1 MDTVRE
7 PMREKRRGGSR
18 VEVNN
23 RKCRRCFYCVQLC
36 PAKAIKLEKESIRII
51 EERCILCGNC
61 ITGCPHRAMTYQS
74 DASAVKALI
83 ESNEEVVACVDA
95 SFPAFLELVSPG
107 GFSYAL
113 KALGFKEVWEGAA
126 GAELIARPYRQLFAG
141 DIKNPVIS
149 SFCPV
154 IVMYIEKYLP
164 QLIDNI
170 APIVSPMI
178 AAGRMIKKVK
188 GPGCKVV
195 YISPCLARMGELDSD
210 DVADAVDHVI
220 TFRDLRLMFA
230 EAGINPRNIAEATFD
245 GPGSALGRIIPVIGG
260 LNRSLGHSF
269 DVLVGEV
276 SVAYGRRRAIA
287 ALNQLAQGSIQA
299 KFLDLDFC
307 DGCVDGPFIER
318 EMGVLGRRQ
327 IVSRYANAGFNH
339 ATARMLQKL
348 QKDFED
354 VKVTRTYQADVEK
367 LPDPTENEIRNV
379 LKKINKLPPHN
390 NLDCRACGYK
400 TCREKA
406 VAVVQGISEAE
417 YCLPYLLEE
426 SKRIYQQLER
436 SHKQLQQSLQELEQ
450 AQFQLIRT
458 EKLAALGQLAAGVAH
473 EINNPLGTITIYAH
487 ILKRSLEADD
497 PRLEDIDL
505 IISEAARTKEIV
517 QGLLSFAR
525 ETKLKPGET
534 NINDLIEETMGLI
547 VNQVL
552 FQNIKIK
559 KVLQADLPMLFADAT
574 QLKQVFLNIILNAA
588 QAMAGKG
595 SLTIS
600 TSHEAGVIT
609 VRIKDTGPGI
619 PPENIGKLFN
629 PFFTTKEK
637 GTGLGL
643 AISYGIVER
652 HSGKIDV
659 ETELGRGSTFIISLP
674 VDGKA
679 IGIAAQA
686 NANGLAANQN
696 INTGRRNYGKKNSNH

>member
-1 MDTVRE
+1 MNTVRDLMTQE
-7 PMREKRRGGSR
+7 CRGDSR

-51 EERCILCGNC
+51 PDRCILCGNC

-74 DASAVKALI
+74 DANVVRDLI
-83 ESNEEVVACVDA
+83 KENENVVACIDPA
-95 SFPAFLELVSPG
+95 FPAVLDNVTPW

-113 KALGFKEVWEGAA
+113 KALGFKEVWEGAV
-126 GAELIARPYRQLFAG
+126 GTELISGAYRKLLAS
-141 DIKNPVIS
+141 DLEKPVIS

-154 IVMYIEKYLP
+154 IVSYIEKYLP
-164 QLIDNI
+164 QLIDNL
-170 APIVSPMI
+170 APIVSPMV
-178 AAGRMIKKVK
+178 AAGRAIKKAK
-188 GPGCKVV
+188 GAGWRVV
-195 YISPCLARMGELDSD
+195 YIAPCLARIGEMDHEETSD
-210 DVADAVDHVI
+210 AIDHVI
-220 TFRDLRLMFA
+220 TFRDIRFMFA
-230 EAGINPRNIAEATFD
+230 EAGINPRHVDEAPFD
-245 GPGSALGRIIPVIGG
+245 GAASALGRIVPVIGG

-276 SVAYGRRRAIA
+276 SVAYGRRRVIA
-287 ALNQLAQGSIQA
+287 ALNQLAKGSIQA
-299 KFLDLDFC
+299 KFLDLVFC
-307 DGCVDGPFIER
+307 DGCVDGPFVER
-318 EMGVLGRRQ
+318 ELSVVGRRQ
-327 IVSRYANAGFNH
+327 IVSRYAKSQFNPLS
-339 ATARMLQKL
+339 ASMLQKTL
-348 QKDFED
+348 RDFAD
-354 VKVTRTYQADVEK
+354 IDIRRTHQPGVQK
-367 LPDPTENEIRNV
+367 LPDPTEEQIRAV

-390 NLDCRACGYK
+390 NLDCRSCGYN

-417 YCLPYLLEE
+417 YCLPYLLED
-426 SKRIYQQLER
+426 SKRIYQQLEK
-436 SHKQLQQSLQELEQ
+436 SHKELQQSHQELEQ

-487 ILKRSLEADD
+487 ILARSLEADD
-497 PRLEDIDL
+497 PRKEDIDL
-505 IISEAARTKEIV
+505 IITEADRTKAIV

-534 NINDLIEETMGLI
+534 NINDLIEETLSLL

-559 KVLQADLPMLFADAT
+559 KTLGDDIPMLFADAT
-574 QLKQVFLNIILNAA
+574 QLKQVFLNIMLNAA
-588 QAMAGKG
+588 QAMEGKG
-595 SLTIS
+595 SLTI
-600 TSHEAGVIT
+600 TTAHDAGVIS
-609 VRIKDTGPGI
+609 VKIRDTGPGI

-652 HSGKIDV
+652 HSGQIDV
-659 ETELGRGSTFIISLP
+659 ETELGKGSTFIITLP
-674 VDGKA
+674 VNVDGT
-679 IGIAAQA
+679 GILSQA
-686 NANGLAANQN
+686 KGLAANQN
-696 INTGRRNYGKKNSNH
+696 INTGRRNHGTKKNSNH

>member
-1 MDTVRE
+1 MNTVRDLMTQE
-7 PMREKRRGGSR
+7 YRGDSR

-51 EERCILCGNC
+51 PDRCILCGNC

-74 DASAVKALI
+74 DASVVRDLI
-83 ESNEEVVACVDA
+83 KENENVVACIDPA
-95 SFPAFLELVSPG
+95 FPAVLDNVTPW

-113 KALGFKEVWEGAA
+113 KALGFKEVWEGAV
-126 GAELIARPYRQLFAG
+126 GTELISGAYRKLLAS
-141 DIKNPVIS
+141 DLEKPVIS

-154 IVMYIEKYLP
+154 IVSYIEKYLP
-164 QLIDNI
+164 QLIDNL
-170 APIVSPMI
+170 APIVSPMV
-178 AAGRMIKKVK
+178 AAGRAIKKAK
-188 GPGCKVV
+188 GAGWRVV
-195 YISPCLARMGELDSD
+195 YIAPCLARIGEMDHEETSD
-210 DVADAVDHVI
+210 AIDHVI
-220 TFRDLRLMFA
+220 TFRDIRFMFA
-230 EAGINPRNIAEATFD
+230 EAGINPRHVDEAPFD
-245 GPGSALGRIIPVIGG
+245 GAASALGRIVPVIGG

-276 SVAYGRRRAIA
+276 SVAYGRRRVIA
-287 ALNQLAQGSIQA
+287 ALNQLAKGSIQA
-299 KFLDLDFC
+299 KFFDLVFC
-307 DGCVDGPFIER
+307 DGCVDGPFVER
-318 EMGVLGRRQ
+318 ELSVVGRRQ
-327 IVSRYANAGFNH
+327 IVSRYAKSQFNPLS
-339 ATARMLQKL
+339 ASMLQRTL
-348 QKDFED
+348 RDFAD
-354 VKVTRTYQADVEK
+354 IDITRTHQPGVQK
-367 LPDPTENEIRNV
+367 LPDPTEEQIRAV

-390 NLDCRACGYK
+390 NLDCRSCGYN

-417 YCLPYLLEE
+417 YCLPYLLED
-426 SKRIYQQLER
+426 SKRIYQQLEK
-436 SHKQLQQSLQELEQ
+436 SHRELQQSHQELEQ

-487 ILKRSLEADD
+487 ILARSLEADD
-497 PRLEDIDL
+497 PRKEDIDL
-505 IISEAARTKEIV
+505 IITEADRTKAIV

-534 NINDLIEETMGLI
+534 NINDLIEETLSLL

-559 KVLQADLPMLFADAT
+559 KTLGDDIPMLFADAT
-574 QLKQVFLNIILNAA
+574 QLKQVFLNIMLNAA
-588 QAMAGKG
+588 QAMEGKG
-595 SLTIS
+595 SLTVTTAHDAGIIS
-600 TSHEAGVIT
+600 VKI
-609 VRIKDTGPGI
+609 RDTGPGI

-652 HSGKIDV
+652 HSGQIDV
-659 ETELGRGSTFIISLP
+659 ETELGKGSTFIITLP
-674 VDGKA
+674 VNADGT
-679 IGIAAQA
+679 GMLSQA
-686 NANGLAANQN
+686 KGLAANQN
-696 INTGRRNYGKKNSNH
+696 INTGRRNHGTKKNSNH

>member
-1 MDTVRE
+1 MNTVRE
-7 PMREKRRGGSR
+7 LMTEKCRAGSR

-51 EERCILCGNC
+51 PERCILCGNC

-74 DASAVKALI
+74 DAAIVRALI
-83 ESNEEVVACVDA
+83 DSNEEVVACLDP

-126 GAELIARPYRQLFAG
+126 GAELIAQPYRKLLSR
-141 DIKNPVIS
+141 DLKEPVIS

-164 QLIDNI
+164 QLMDNI

-195 YISPCLARMGELDSD
+195 YIGPCLARMGELDSE
-210 DVADAVDHVI
+210 DVSDAVDHVI
-220 TFRDLRLMFA
+220 TYRDVRLMFA
-230 EAGINPRNIAEATFD
+230 EAGINPRNIAEAPFD
-245 GPGSALGRIIPVIGG
+245 GPGSALGRITPVIGG
-260 LNRSLGHSF
+260 MNRSLGHSF

-276 SVAYGRRRAIA
+276 SVAYGRRRAIG
-287 ALNQLAQGSIQA
+287 ALNQLASGSIQA
-299 KFLDLDFC
+299 KFLDLVFC

-327 IVSRYANAGFNH
+327 IVSRYSNAGFNST
-339 ATARMLQKL
+339 TAGMLQKL
-348 QKDFED
+348 QKEYADI
-354 VKVTRTYQADVEK
+354 KVSRVFSPGVEK
-367 LPDPTENEIRNV
+367 LPDPAENEIRNV

-417 YCLPYLLEE
+417 YCLPYLLE
-426 SKRIYQQLER
+426 K

-487 ILKRSLEADD
+487 ILKRSLEPDD
-497 PRLEDIDL
+497 PRGEDIDL

-525 ETKLKPGET
+525 ETKFKPGET
-534 NINDLIEETMGLI
+534 NINDLVEETMGLI

-559 KVLQADLPMLFADAT
+559 KVLQPDMPMLFGDAT

-595 SLTIS
+595 SLTIT
-600 TSHEAGVIT
+600 TSHEAGAIT
-609 VRIKDTGPGI
+609 IRIKDTGPGI

-659 ETELGRGSTFIISLP
+659 ETDLGKGSTFVISLP

-679 IGIAAQA
+679 IGITAQ
-686 NANGLAANQN
+686 ANGLAANQN

>member
-1 MDTVRE
+1 LDH
-7 PMREKRRGGSR
+7 G
-18 VEVNN
+18 
-23 RKCRRCFYCVQLC
+23 
-36 PAKAIKLEKESIRII
+36 
-51 EERCILCGNC
+51 
-61 ITGCPHRAMTYQS
+61 
-74 DASAVKALI
+74 D
-83 ESNEEVVACVDA
+83 
-95 SFPAFLELVSPG
+95 VS
-107 GFSYAL
+107 
-113 KALGFKEVWEGAA
+113 
-126 GAELIARPYRQLFAG
+126 
-141 DIKNPVIS
+141 
-149 SFCPV
+149 
-154 IVMYIEKYLP
+154 
-164 QLIDNI
+164 
-170 APIVSPMI
+170 
-178 AAGRMIKKVK
+178 
-188 GPGCKVV
+188 
-195 YISPCLARMGELDSD
+195 
-210 DVADAVDHVI
+210 DAVDHVI
-220 TFRDLRLMFA
+220 TFRDVRLMFA
-230 EAGINPRNIAEATFD
+230 EAGISPRNIAEAPFD
-245 GPGSALGRIIPVIGG
+245 GEGSALGRIIPVIGG

-276 SVAYGRRRAIA
+276 SVAYGRRRAIG
-287 ALNQLAQGSIQA
+287 ALNQLALGSIQA
-299 KFLDLDFC
+299 KFLDLVFC

-318 EMGVLGRRQ
+318 ELGVLGRRQ
-327 IVSRYANAGFNH
+327 VVSRYANAGFNA
-339 ATARMLQKL
+339 ATAHMLQKI
-348 QKDFED
+348 QKDYGD
-354 VKVTRTYQADVEK
+354 IDTSRTYHPGVEK
-367 LPDPTENEIRNV
+367 LPDPAESDIRAV

-406 VAVVQGISEAE
+406 VAVGQGISEAE

-426 SKRIYQQLER
+426 SKRIYQQLEK
-436 SHKQLQQSLQELEQ
+436 SHKQLQQSVQELEQ

-487 ILKRSLEADD
+487 ILKRSLEPDD
-497 PRLEDIDL
+497 PRGEDIDL

-534 NINDLIEETMGLI
+534 SINDLMEETLGLL

-559 KVLQADLPMLFADAT
+559 KNFQADIPMLFADAT
-574 QLKQVFLNIILNAA
+574 QLKQVFLNIMLNAA

-595 SLTIS
+595 SLTI
-600 TSHEAGVIT
+600 TTAHEAGMIT
-609 VRIKDTGPGI
+609 IKIKDTGPGI

-652 HSGKIDV
+652 HSGNVNV
-659 ETELGRGSTFIISLP
+659 ETELGKGSTFIISLP

-679 IGIAAQA
+679 IGIVAQ
-686 NANGLAANQN
+686 ANGLAANQN

>member
-1 MDTVRE
+1 MSEQGRE
-7 PMREKRRGGSR
+7 NSR

-51 EERCILCGNC
+51 PERCILCGNC

-74 DASAVKALI
+74 DASAVRDLI
-83 ESNEEVVACVDA
+83 EANENVVACLDPA
-95 SFPAFLELVSPG
+95 FPAVLDNVTPW

-113 KALGFKEVWEGAA
+113 KALGFKEVWEGAI
-126 GAELIARPYRQLFAG
+126 GAELISAPYRKLLAG
-141 DIKNPVIS
+141 DLQKPVIS

-154 IVMYIEKYLP
+154 IVSYIEKYLP
-164 QLIDNI
+164 QLVGNL

-178 AAGRMIKKVK
+178 AAGRAIKKAK
-188 GPGCKVV
+188 GEGWRVV
-195 YISPCLARMGELDSD
+195 YISPCLARMGEMDYKENSG
-210 DVADAVDHVI
+210 AVDNVI
-220 TFRDLRLMFA
+220 TFRDVRFMFA
-230 EAGINPRNIAEATFD
+230 EAGINPRRVDEAPFD
-245 GPGSALGRIIPVIGG
+245 GPVPALGRIVPVIGG

-276 SVAYGRRRAIA
+276 SVAYGRRRVMA
-287 ALNQLAQGSIQA
+287 ALNQLARGSIQA
-299 KFLDLDFC
+299 RFFDLVFC
-307 DGCVDGPFIER
+307 DGCVDGSFVER
-318 EMGVLGRRQ
+318 ELSVVGRRQ
-327 IVSRYANAGFNH
+327 IVSSYAKSQIVPM
-339 ATARMLQKL
+339 TASMLQRTL
-348 QKDFED
+348 RDF
-354 VKVTRTYQADVEK
+354 ADVDITRNHEPNVQK
-367 LPDPTENEIRNV
+367 LPDPSEERIRAV

-390 NLDCRACGYK
+390 NLDCRSCGYN

-417 YCLPYLLEE
+417 YCLPYLLED
-426 SKRIYQQLER
+426 SKRVYQQLEK
-436 SHKQLQQSLQELEQ
+436 SHRELQQSHQELEQ

-487 ILKRSLEADD
+487 ILARSLDADD
-497 PRLEDIDL
+497 PRKEDIDL
-505 IISEAARTKEIV
+505 IISEANRTKEIV

-534 NINDLIEETMGLI
+534 NINDLIEETLGLL

-559 KVLQADLPMLFADAT
+559 KTFGDDIPMLFADAT
-574 QLKQVFLNIILNAA
+574 QLKQVFLNIMLNAA

-595 SLTIS
+595 SL
-600 TSHEAGVIT
+600 VIT
-609 VRIKDTGPGI
+609 TAHDAGMITVKIKDTGPGI
-619 PPENIGKLFN
+619 PPENVGKLFN

-652 HSGKIDV
+652 HSGQIDV
-659 ETELGRGSTFIISLP
+659 DTELGKGSTFIITLP
-674 VDGKA
+674 VDADSAGILSKA
-679 IGIAAQA
+679 K
-686 NANGLAANQN
+686 GLAANQN
-696 INTGRRNYGKKNSNH
+696 INTGRRNYGTKKNSHH

>member
-1 MDTVRE
+1 MNTVRE
-7 PMREKRRGGSR
+7 LMTGKCRGGSR

-51 EERCILCGNC
+51 PERCILCGNC

-74 DASAVKALI
+74 DAAIVKALI
-83 ESNEEVVACVDA
+83 ESNEEVIACLDP
-95 SFPAFLELVSPG
+95 SFPAFLETVSPG

-126 GAELIARPYRQLFAG
+126 GAELIAVPYRKLLAG
-141 DIKNPVIS
+141 DTKGPIIS

-164 QLIDNI
+164 QLIGNI
-170 APIVSPMI
+170 APIVSPMV
-178 AAGRMIKKVK
+178 AAGRMIKKAK
-188 GPGCKVV
+188 GAGCRVV

-210 DVADAVDHVI
+210 EVADAVDHVL
-220 TFRDLRLMFA
+220 TFRDVRLMFA
-230 EAGINPRNIAEATFD
+230 EAGINPRNIAEAPFD
-245 GPGSALGRIIPVIGG
+245 GEGSALGRIIPVIGG

-276 SVAYGRRRAIA
+276 SVAYGRRRVIG
-287 ALNQLAQGSIQA
+287 ALNQLALGSIQA
-299 KFLDLDFC
+299 KFLDLVFC

-318 EMGVLGRRQ
+318 ELGVLGRRQ
-327 IVSRYANAGFNH
+327 IVSRYANAGFTST
-339 ATARMLQKL
+339 TACMLQKI
-348 QKDFED
+348 QKDYGD
-354 VKVTRTYQADVEK
+354 IKISRTYSPGVEK
-367 LPDPTENEIRNV
+367 LPEPTENEIRAV

-426 SKRIYQQLER
+426 SKQIYQQLEK
-436 SHKQLQQSLQELEQ
+436 SHKQLQQSLNELEQ

-497 PRLEDIDL
+497 PRAEDVDL

-534 NINDLIEETMGLI
+534 NINDLLEETLGLI

-559 KVLQADLPMLFADAT
+559 KNLEADIPMLFADAT
-574 QLKQVFLNIILNAA
+574 QLKQVFLNIMLNAA

-595 SLTIS
+595 SLTI
-600 TSHEAGVIT
+600 TTGHDAGVIT
-609 VRIKDTGPGI
+609 IRIKDTGPGI

-659 ETELGRGSTFIISLP
+659 ETELGKGSTFIISLP

-679 IGIAAQA
+679 IGVAAQ
-686 NANGLAANQN
+686 ANGLAANQN

>member
-1 MDTVRE
+1 MNTVRE
-7 PMREKRRGGSR
+7 PITEKCRGGSR
-18 VEVNN
+18 VVVNN

-36 PAKAIKLEKESIRII
+36 PAKAIKLEKESIRIMS
-51 EERCILCGNC
+51 ERCILCGNC

-74 DASAVKALI
+74 DASIVKALLG
-83 ESNEEVVACVDA
+83 SDEEVVACLDPA
-95 SFPAFLELVSPG
+95 FPAFLESVTPG

-113 KALGFKEVWEGAA
+113 KALGFKEVWEGSA
-126 GAELIARPYRQLFAG
+126 GAELIARGYRKLLAG
-141 DIKNPVIS
+141 DVKQPVIS

-178 AAGRMIKKVK
+178 AVGRMIKKAK
-188 GPGCKVV
+188 GAGCKVV
-195 YISPCLARMGELDSD
+195 YISPCLARMGELDSG

-220 TFRDLRLMFA
+220 TFRDVRLMLA
-230 EAGINPRNIAEATFD
+230 EAGMSPRNIAEAPFD
-245 GPGSALGRIIPVIGG
+245 GEGSALGRIIPVIGG

-276 SVAYGRRRAIA
+276 SVAYGRRRVIA
-287 ALNQLAQGSIQA
+287 ALNQLAVGSIQA
-299 KFLDLDFC
+299 KFLDLVFC

-327 IVSRYANAGFNH
+327 LVSRYANAGFN
-339 ATARMLQKL
+339 AGTAQMLQKM
-348 QKDFED
+348 QKD
-354 VKVTRTYQADVEK
+354 YADIDISRKFRPGVEK
-367 LPDPTENEIRNV
+367 LPDPTEAEIRTV

-406 VAVVQGISEAE
+406 VAVGQGISEAE

-426 SKRIYQQLER
+426 SKRIYKQLEK

-487 ILKRSLEADD
+487 ILKRSLEPGD
-497 PRLEDIDL
+497 PRGEDIDL

-534 NINDLIEETMGLI
+534 NINDLIEETLGLI
-547 VNQVL
+547 VNQSL
-552 FQNIKIK
+552 FQNIKIRK
-559 KVLQADLPMLFADAT
+559 NLQDDVPTFFADAT

-595 SLTIS
+595 SLTIT
-600 TSHEAGVIT
+600 TSHDTGMIT
-609 VRIKDTGPGI
+609 IKIKDTGPGI
-619 PPENIGKLFN
+619 PPEDIGKLFN

-652 HSGKIDV
+652 HAGKIDV
-659 ETELGRGSTFIISLP
+659 ETELGKGSTFIISLP

-686 NANGLAANQN
+686 NGLAVNQN

>member
-1 MDTVRE
+1 METVRE
-7 PMREKRRGGSR
+7 LMTEKCRGGSR

-36 PAKAIKLEKESIRII
+36 PAKAIKLEKESIRIMP
-51 EERCILCGNC
+51 ERCILCGNC

-74 DASAVKALI
+74 DAAMVKMLI
-83 ESNEEVVACVDA
+83 ESNEEVVACLDPA
-95 SFPAFLELVSPG
+95 FPAFLENVTPG

-126 GAELIARPYRQLFAG
+126 GAELIAKPYRELLAR
-141 DIKNPVIS
+141 DIKQPIIS

-164 QLIDNI
+164 QLLDNI

-188 GPGCKVV
+188 GAGCKVV
-195 YISPCLARMGELDSD
+195 YISPCLARMGELDSSE
-210 DVADAVDHVI
+210 VADAIDHII
-220 TFRDLRLMFA
+220 TFRDVRLMFA
-230 EAGINPRNIAEATFD
+230 EAGIDPRNIGEAPFD

-276 SVAYGRRRAIA
+276 SVAYGRRRAIG
-287 ALNQLAQGSIQA
+287 ALNQLASGSIQA
-299 KFLDLDFC
+299 KFLDLVFC

-327 IVSRYANAGFNH
+327 IVSRYANAGFQPT
-339 ATARMLQKL
+339 TAHMLQQL
-348 QKDFED
+348 QKDYGD
-354 VKVTRTYQADVEK
+354 IKVSRQYKPGVEK

-406 VAVVQGISEAE
+406 VAVGQGISEAE

-436 SHKQLQQSLQELEQ
+436 SHKQLQQSLNELEQ

-487 ILKRSLEADD
+487 ILKRSLEPDD
-497 PRLEDIDL
+497 PRGEDIDL

-534 NINDLIEETMGLI
+534 NINDLIEETLGLI

-559 KVLQADLPMLFADAT
+559 KNLEADMPTLFADAT
-574 QLKQVFLNIILNAA
+574 QLKQVFLNLILNAA

-595 SLTIS
+595 SLTIA
-600 TSHEAGVIT
+600 TSHEAGVIA

-659 ETELGRGSTFIISLP
+659 ETELGKGSTFIISLP
-674 VDGKA
+674 TDGNA

-686 NANGLAANQN
+686 TELAANKN

>member
-1 MDTVRE
+1 MNTVRE
-7 PMREKRRGGSR
+7 LMTEKCRGGSR

-51 EERCILCGNC
+51 PERCILCGNC

-74 DASAVKALI
+74 DAAIVKALI
-83 ESNEEVVACVDA
+83 ESNEDVVACLDP
-95 SFPAFLELVSPG
+95 SFPAFLENVSPG

-126 GAELIARPYRQLFAG
+126 GAELIAGPYRKLLAG
-141 DIKNPVIS
+141 DIKQPVIS

-188 GPGCKVV
+188 GSGCKVV
-195 YISPCLARMGELDSD
+195 YISPCLARMGELDYEG
-210 DVADAVDHVI
+210 VADAIDHVI
-220 TFRDLRLMFA
+220 TFRDVRLMFA

-245 GPGSALGRIIPVIGG
+245 GEGSALGRITPVIGG

-276 SVAYGRRRAIA
+276 SVAYGRRRVIG

-299 KFLDLDFC
+299 KFLDLVFC

-318 EMGVLGRRQ
+318 ELGVLGRRQ
-327 IVSRYANAGFNH
+327 IVSRYAKAGFN
-339 ATARMLQKL
+339 AGTANMLQKI
-348 QKDFED
+348 QKDYED
-354 VKVTRTYQADVEK
+354 IDISRTYRPGVEK
-367 LPDPTENEIRNV
+367 LPDPTENDIRNV

-406 VAVVQGISEAE
+406 VAVGQGISEAE

-487 ILKRSLEADD
+487 ILKRSLEPDD
-497 PRLEDIDL
+497 PRGEDIDL

-534 NINDLIEETMGLI
+534 NINELVEETLGLI

-559 KVLQADLPMLFADAT
+559 KNLQADMPTLFADAT
-574 QLKQVFLNIILNAA
+574 QLKQVFLNIVLNAA

-595 SLTIS
+595 SLTIT
-600 TSHEAGVIT
+600 TSHDAGLIII
-609 VRIKDTGPGI
+609 RIKDTGPGI

-659 ETELGRGSTFIISLP
+659 ETELGKGSTFIITLP

-679 IGIAAQA
+679 IGIVAQ
-686 NANGLAANQN
+686 ANGLAANQN

>member
-1 MDTVRE
+1 MTE
-7 PMREKRRGGSR
+7 HFRGNCR
-18 VEVNN
+18 IVVNN

-51 EERCILCGNC
+51 AERCILCGNC

-74 DASAVKALI
+74 DAAIVKKLI
-83 ESNEEVVACVDA
+83 EANENVIACLDPA
-95 SFPAFLELVSPG
+95 FPAFLESVTPG

-113 KALGFKEVWEGAA
+113 KALGFKEVWEGSI
-126 GAELIARPYRQLFAG
+126 GAELTASPYRKLLAG
-141 DIKNPVIS
+141 DLAQPVIS

-154 IVMYIEKYLP
+154 INMYIEKYLP
-164 QLIDNI
+164 QLIGNL

-178 AAGRMIKKVK
+178 AAGRMIKKAK
-188 GPGCKVV
+188 GEGCRVV
-195 YISPCLARMGELDSD
+195 YISPCLARMGELDDKEVS
-210 DVADAVDHVI
+210 DAVDHVI
-220 TFRDLRLMFA
+220 TFRDVRLMFA
-230 EAGINPRNIAEATFD
+230 EAGINPRNIAEAPFD
-245 GPGSALGRIIPVIGG
+245 GEDSALGRIIPVIGG

-276 SVAYGRRRAIA
+276 SVAYGRRRVIA
-287 ALNQLAQGSIQA
+287 ALNQLAQGSMQA
-299 KFLDLDFC
+299 KFLDLVFC

-318 EMGVLGRRQ
+318 ELGVLGRRQ
-327 IVSRYANAGFNH
+327 IVSRYAIGQIKPS
-339 ATARMLQKL
+339 TARMLQQM
-348 QKDFED
+348 QKD
-354 VKVTRTYQADVEK
+354 YADIDISRNFQPGIEK
-367 LPDPTENEIRNV
+367 LPHPSEEEIRGV
-379 LKKINKLPPHN
+379 LKKINKLPPHS

-436 SHKQLQQSLQELEQ
+436 SHKQLQQSLLELEQ
-450 AQFQLIRT
+450 AQFQLLRT

-487 ILKRSLEADD
+487 ILKKSLEPDD

-525 ETKLKPGET
+525 ETKLKPGDT
-534 NINDLIEETMGLI
+534 NINDLMEETMGLL

-559 KVLQADLPMLFADAT
+559 KNLQEDMPMLFADAT
-574 QLKQVFLNIILNAA
+574 QLKQVFLNIMLNAA

-595 SLTIS
+595 SLAIT
-600 TSHEAGVIT
+600 TSHDGGVIT
-609 VRIKDTGPGI
+609 IKIKDTGPGI

-652 HSGKIDV
+652 HSGQIDV
-659 ETELGRGSTFIISLP
+659 ETELGKGSTFVISLP
-674 VDGKA
+674 VDPGKV
-679 IGIAAQA
+679 GIMAQA
-686 NANGLAANQN
+686 KGLAANQN
-696 INTGRRNYGKKNSNH
+696 INTGRRNHGTKKNSHH

>member
-1 MDTVRE
+1 MNTVRDLKSE
-7 PMREKRRGGSR
+7 HCRGDSR

-51 EERCILCGNC
+51 PERCILCGNC

-74 DASAVKALI
+74 DAGTVRNLI
-83 ESNEEVVACVDA
+83 EANENVVACLDPA
-95 SFPAFLELVSPG
+95 FPAVLDNVSPW

-113 KALGFKEVWEGAA
+113 KALGFKEVWEGAL
-126 GAELIARPYRQLFAG
+126 GAELISAPYRKLLAK
-141 DIKNPVIS
+141 DTEKPVIS

-154 IVMYIEKYLP
+154 IVSYIEKYLP
-164 QLIDNI
+164 QLIDNL

-178 AAGRMIKKVK
+178 AAGRAIKKAK
-188 GPGCKVV
+188 GEGWRVV
-195 YISPCLARMGELDSD
+195 YIAPCLARMGEMD
-210 DVADAVDHVI
+210 DEENADAVDHVI
-220 TFRDLRLMFA
+220 TFRDVRFMFA
-230 EAGINPRNIAEATFD
+230 EAGINPRHVDEAPFD
-245 GPGSALGRIIPVIGG
+245 GPVPALGRIAPVIGG

-269 DVLVGEV
+269 DVLVGET
-276 SVAYGRRRAIA
+276 SVAYGRRRVIA
-287 ALNQLAQGSIQA
+287 ALNQLAKGSIQA
-299 KFLDLDFC
+299 RFLDLVFC
-307 DGCVDGPFIER
+307 DGCVDGSFVER
-318 EMGVLGRRQ
+318 ELSVVGRRQ
-327 IVSRYANAGFNH
+327 IVSRYAKSQFSPQ
-339 ATARMLQKL
+339 TASMLQHTL
-348 QKDFED
+348 RDFAD
-354 VKVTRTYQADVEK
+354 VKITKEHKANVQK
-367 LPDPTENEIRNV
+367 LPDPTEEQIRTV

-390 NLDCRACGYK
+390 NLDCRACGYN

-417 YCLPYLLEE
+417 YCLPYLLED
-426 SKRIYQQLER
+426 SKRIYQQLEKSHRELQR
-436 SHKQLQQSLQELEQ
+436 SHQELEQ

-487 ILKRSLEADD
+487 ILARSLEPDD
-497 PRLEDIDL
+497 PRKEDIDL
-505 IISEAARTKEIV
+505 IVREANRTKEIV

-534 NINDLIEETMGLI
+534 SINDLLEETLGLL

-559 KVLQADLPMLFADAT
+559 KVFSDDLPMLFADAT
-574 QLKQVFLNIILNAA
+574 QLKQVFLNIMLNAA
-588 QAMAGKG
+588 QAMEGKG
-595 SLTIS
+595 SLTL
-600 TSHEAGVIT
+600 TTTHEGGTIEI
-609 VRIKDTGPGI
+609 RIRDTGPGI

-652 HSGKIDV
+652 HSGQIDV
-659 ETELGRGSTFIISLP
+659 ETELGKGSTFIITLP
-674 VDGKA
+674 VDA
-679 IGIAAQA
+679 DAAGIITPAK
-686 NANGLAANQN
+686 GLAANQN
-696 INTGRRNYGKKNSNH
+696 INTGRRNHGTKKNSHH